1 MSAIRGEW
9 IFLDFLSRA
18 KDFRTN
24 TFLGVMEIPGFA
36 IAADVELLR
45 KEAHNYRRGPN
56 RIWSFLKF
64 SIFSLK
70 SMFKIFSIKSRFNIV
85 SFSAKS
91 KKSISSIQ
99 QFNNRC
105 VLFIFTKPHIIAALF
120 PILFLVSLLAPASS
134 KVFSQDVHFYFLH
147 FHFSKSFF
155 KIHQTVKFQPSNVW
169 ALCEL
174 YWTFT
179 K

>member
-1 MSAIRGEW
+1 MSAVRGEW

-18 KDFRTN
+18 KNFRTN

-70 SMFKIFSIKSRFNIV
+70 SIFKIFSIKSRFNIV
-85 SFSAKS
+85 SFSAIVDRLSGYSRLSQNKEYPWS
-91 KKSISSIQ
+91 CQNSIILDLVDIRNISISLIIK
-99 QFNNRC
+99 
-105 VLFIFTKPHIIAALF
+105 IF
-120 PILFLVSLLAPASS
+120 LLQS
-134 KVFSQDVHFYFLH
+134 KFR
-147 FHFSKSFF
+147 
-155 KIHQTVKFQPSNVW
+155 
-169 ALCEL
+169 
-174 YWTFT
+174 TFC
-179 K
+179 